1 MNKAITKL
9 INRRRVLKGS
19 LYGAA
24 VTVGLPFL
32 DCFLNENGDALAATG
47 AALPVCFGTW
57 WQGLGFNPGRWI
69 PEKTG
74 AGYENNV
81 ELKVFDPFRAKMNII
96 SGTKYNLDGR
106 PLETH
111 TTGWQIASMGTIPTG
126 VNTPASLD
134 QNIADVIGTRT
145 RFRSIEVT
153 VGGGRQSFSKRA
165 GSATNPSEP
174 SPVALYKRIFG
185 PEFKDPNAAEFTP
198 DPMVLARDS
207 VLSAVKDE
215 RASLMNQVGSADRAR
230 LEEYFASVRQLEH
243 QLALD
248 MQKPD
253 PLPACTVPGSPEETK
268 ASADVPDA
276 EKNSKLFGKLL
287 AHTIACGQTR
297 IINVVLGSNGLHSPG
312 SQQTWHSLTHEEP
325 IDDKLGYQKEVTGFI
340 NWANTRFVEFL
351 HELDSYKEG
360 PSTVLD
366 RIAILWQTD
375 HSYARTHTMDALP
388 IMTAGRASGRL
399 KTGIHVSLPGDP
411 ATRVGLTMQQM
422 MGVALKDWGT
432 LSNQTSKTVTD
443 ILT

>member
-1 MNKAITKL
+1 M
-9 INRRRVLKGS
+9 
-19 LYGAA
+19 YGAS
-24 VTVGLPFL
+24 VSVCLPFL
-32 DCFLNENGDALAATG
+32 DCFLDENGAALAATG
-47 AALPVCFGTW
+47 APLPVCFGTW

-69 PEKTG
+69 PGTVGKG
-74 AGYENNV
+74 FKNNV
-81 ELKVFDPFRAKMNII
+81 ELAIFDQFRDKMNVI

-145 RFRSIEVT
+145 RFRSIEVAI
-153 VGGGRQSFSKRA
+153 GGGRQSFSKRE
-165 GSATNPSEP
+165 GSASNPSEP
-174 SPVALYKRIFG
+174 SPTALYARIYG
-185 PEFKDPNAAEFTP
+185 PEFKDPNAADFKP

-215 RASLMNQVGSADRAR
+215 RMSLMKQVGASDRAR
-230 LEEYFASVRQLEH
+230 LEQYFASVRQIEH

-253 PLPACTVPGSPEETK
+253 PLPACTVPADPKETK

-276 EKNSKLFGKLL
+276 EKNAKIFGKLL
-287 AHTIACGQTR
+287 AHAIACGQTR
-297 IINVVLGSNGLHSPG
+297 VVNVVLGSQGLHSPG

-325 IDDKLGYQKEVTGFI
+325 IDPKLGYQKEVTFFI
-340 NWANTRFVEFL
+340 NWANARFADFL
-351 HELDSYKEG
+351 KELDTYKEG
-360 PSTVLD
+360 DHTVLD

-399 KTGIHVSLPGDP
+399 KAGMHISLPGDP
-411 ATRVGLTMQQM
+411 ATRAGLTMQQI
-422 MGVALKDWGT
+422 MGVPLKDWGT
-432 LSNQTSKTVTD
+432 LSNQTAKTITD
-443 ILT
+443 LVA